1 MIISSRAGVILISP
15 WQRPLSSYAAAEQS
29 HAVRGGPVKS
39 VVMSALLVS
48 AAVLLAP
55 PSSAMYF
62 GSYALHIPD
71 RRDFH
76 TWISAAEAPCRNP
89 DNSKR
94 RDCINVVTIPQPVA
108 KAKSGFGEAHLA
120 DGRYTM
126 IIEEPFGLR
135 CGDIYYG
142 PTIPTHD
149 VYSWDDATLAGE
161 LVSSFDEG
169 CDGAPGGT
177 LTYPF
182 TLTRR

>member
-1 MIISSRAGVILISP
+1 
-15 WQRPLSSYAAAEQS
+15 
-29 HAVRGGPVKS
+29 VKS

-76 TWISAAEAPCRNP
+76 TWIWAAEAPCRNP

-182 TLTRR
+182 TLTRM